1 MKHPS
6 SRILAGA
13 LSLLL
18 LLTLLP
24 MPALAAEPSTPE
36 GAEARL
42 LLIQDSFDQ
51 GRFAE
56 VEEMVYD
63 FASVAG
69 SQSYWLARAFLV
81 LGDSFFERGNEAQAR
96 ATWESVRDGYV
107 SESGSDDVPE
117 LAKLKLEKL
126 NHE

>member
-1 MKHPS
+1 M
-6 SRILAGA
+6 
-13 LSLLL
+13 SLL
-18 LLTLLP
+18 
-24 MPALAAEPSTPE
+24 PALAAEPSTPE